1 MIREELKQMSDKEK
15 IQLLEELKNN
25 SNEIN
30 KVEVIRSLFTDELK
44 SSCIHYLSQDD
55 SKSAITYSMTEEE
68 NKYKVISSLTDEKAI
83 TSATIEGITL
93 KEYKQILAVSKEDH
107 LKTESHTHTIENTI
121 NLE

>member
-44 SSCIHYLSQDD
+44 
-55 SKSAITYSMTEEE
+55 K
-68 NKYKVISSLTDEKAI
+68 
-83 TSATIEGITL
+83 
-93 KEYKQILAVSKEDH
+93 
-107 LKTESHTHTIENTI
+107 
-121 NLE
+121 